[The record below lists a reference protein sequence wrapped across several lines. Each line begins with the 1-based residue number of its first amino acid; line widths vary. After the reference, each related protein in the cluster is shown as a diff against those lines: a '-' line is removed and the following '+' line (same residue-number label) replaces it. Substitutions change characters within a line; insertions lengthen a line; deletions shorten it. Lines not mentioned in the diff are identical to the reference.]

1 MAGEG
6 RRGLSFCNIVDSL
19 SWIDLVCPQR
29 FARRAR
35 AQGTPGLSR
44 GHPGCERRR
53 IRSMA
58 MASRDWALEQRLR
71 GAARVRLRLV
81 SGSWQAIL
89 QSAVA
94 AGAAWALA
102 KLIVGQSQ
110 PFFAPAAAVISLGL
124 SRGQPRRRAIELS
137 IGVAV
142 GIGIAAALVHLI
154 GVGAI
159 QVTVLVALVMSVSL
173 LLNGSQ
179 VLINQAAVSALL
191 IMTLPGQGAEIDRF
205 LDACVGGA
213 VAIAFGLVFSFHDPF
228 SAVLEARRGALADLA
243 AALEDIATALANGD
257 LKAAEAALAD
267 SRKLDAGVDVLYDAV
282 TDAGE
287 IASFSPRRRVLLEE
301 LDPQADAAPQIDY
314 AVRDARVLARATNT
328 AIRRGAH
335 LDPRLAE
342 GVESLAAATRALDA
356 VGRGDSAARADVR
369 ERASHAVEL
378 AGAADVHNS
387 LWPTMIFGQTR
398 AIAFDL
404 MQAGGE
410 DPDQARSLRD
420 AAAPTQRAP
429 PAQ

>member
-1 MAGEG
+1 M
-6 RRGLSFCNIVDSL
+6 S
-19 SWIDLVCPQR
+19 
-29 FARRAR
+29 
-35 AQGTPGLSR
+35 
-44 GHPGCERRR
+44 
-53 IRSMA
+53 
-58 MASRDWALEQRLR
+58 SRDWALEQRVR
-71 GAARVRLRLV
+71 GAARLRFEQL
-81 SGSWQAIL
+81 SNAWLAIL

-94 AGAAWALA
+94 AGIAWLLA
-102 KLIVGQSQ
+102 RLIVGQPE

-137 IGVAV
+137 IGVAI
-142 GIGIAAALVHLI
+142 GIGIAAALVRLI
-154 GVGAI
+154 GVGAL
-159 QVTVLVALVMSVSL
+159 QVTILVALVMSVSL

-228 SAVLEARRGALADLA
+228 SAVVEARRGALVDLA
-243 AALEDIATALANGD
+243 AALEDIAAALGNGD
-257 LKAAEAALAD
+257 LKAAEAALSG

-282 TDAGE
+282 TEAGE
-287 IASFSPRRRVLLEE
+287 IATFSPRRRVLLEE

-314 AVRDARVLARATNT
+314 AVRDARVLARAATT

-342 GVESLAAATRALDA
+342 GVASLAAATRSLDA
-356 VGRGDSAARADVR
+356 AGRGESGARADVR

-398 AIAFDL
+398 GIAFDL
-404 MQAGGE
+404 MQAAGE
-410 DPDQARSLRD
+410 DPEEARALLDSV
-420 AAAPTQRAP
+420 ATSKIVP
-429 PAQ
+429 PPPRIQMESGDTK

>member
-1 MAGEG
+1 M
-6 RRGLSFCNIVDSL
+6 
-19 SWIDLVCPQR
+19 P
-29 FARRAR
+29 
-35 AQGTPGLSR
+35 
-44 GHPGCERRR
+44 
-53 IRSMA
+53 
-58 MASRDWALEQRLR
+58 SRDWALEQRVR
-71 GAARVRLRLV
+71 GAARLRFEQL
-81 SGSWQAIL
+81 SNAWLAIL

-94 AGAAWALA
+94 AGIAWLLA
-102 KLIVGQSQ
+102 RLIVGQPE

-142 GIGIAAALVHLI
+142 GIGIAAALVKLI
-154 GVGAI
+154 GVGAL

-179 VLINQAAVSALL
+179 ILINQAAVSALL

-213 VAIAFGLVFSFHDPF
+213 VAIGFGLVFSFHDPF
-228 SAVLEARRGALADLA
+228 SAVIEARRGALADLA
-243 AALEDIATALANGD
+243 AALEDVAAALAKGD
-257 LKAAEAALAD
+257 LKAAEAALSG
-267 SRKLDAGVDVLYDAV
+267 SRKLDDGVDLLYDAV
-282 TDAGE
+282 TEAGE
-287 IASFSPRRRVLLEE
+287 IATFSPRRRVLLEE

-314 AVRDARVLARATNT
+314 AVRDARVLARAATT

-342 GVESLAAATRALDA
+342 GVESLAAATRSLDA
-356 VGRGDSAARADVR
+356 AGRGESGARADVR

-378 AGAADVHNS
+378 AGTADVHNS

-404 MQAGGE
+404 MQAAGE
-410 DPDQARSLRD
+410 DPDEARALLDSV
-420 AAAPTQRAP
+420 ATSQIAP
-429 PAQ
+429 PPPATA

>member
-1 MAGEG
+1 M
-6 RRGLSFCNIVDSL
+6 
-19 SWIDLVCPQR
+19 P
-29 FARRAR
+29 
-35 AQGTPGLSR
+35 
-44 GHPGCERRR
+44 
-53 IRSMA
+53 
-58 MASRDWALEQRLR
+58 SRDWALEQRAR
-71 GAARVRLRLV
+71 NAARLRFEQL
-81 SGSWQAIL
+81 SNAWLAIL

-94 AGAAWALA
+94 AGIAWLLA
-102 KLIVGQSQ
+102 RLIVGQPE

-142 GIGIAAALVHLI
+142 GIGIAAALVKLI
-154 GVGAI
+154 GVGAL
-159 QVTVLVALVMSVSL
+159 QVTILVALVMSVSL

-213 VAIAFGLVFSFHDPF
+213 VAIGFGLVFSFHDPF
-228 SAVLEARRGALADLA
+228 ASVVEARRGALADLA
-243 AALEDIATALANGD
+243 AALEDVAAALAKGD
-257 LKAAEAALAD
+257 LKAAEAALSG

-282 TDAGE
+282 TEAGE
-287 IASFSPRRRVLLEE
+287 IATFSPRRRVLLEE

-314 AVRDARVLARATNT
+314 AVRDARVLARAATT

-342 GVESLAAATRALDA
+342 GVTSLAAATRFLDA
-356 VGRGDSAARADVR
+356 AGRGESGARADVR

-404 MQAGGE
+404 MQAAGE
-410 DPDQARSLRD
+410 DPDEARALLD
-420 AAAPTQRAP
+420 AVATTKIAP
-429 PAQ
+429 PPPTA

>member
-1 MAGEG
+1 M
-6 RRGLSFCNIVDSL
+6 
-19 SWIDLVCPQR
+19 P
-29 FARRAR
+29 
-35 AQGTPGLSR
+35 
-44 GHPGCERRR
+44 
-53 IRSMA
+53 
-58 MASRDWALEQRLR
+58 SRDWALEQRVR
-71 GAARVRLRLV
+71 GAARLRFEQL
-81 SGSWQAIL
+81 SNAWMAIL
-89 QSAVA
+89 QSALA
-94 AGAAWALA
+94 AGVAWLLA
-102 KLIVGQSQ
+102 RLIVGQPE

-142 GIGIAAALVHLI
+142 GIGIAAALVRLI
-154 GVGAI
+154 GVGAL

-228 SAVLEARRGALADLA
+228 AAVTEARRGALADLA
-243 AALEDIATALANGD
+243 AALEDIAAALAKGD
-257 LKAAEAALAD
+257 LKAAEAALAG
-267 SRKLDAGVDVLYDAV
+267 SRMLDAGVDVLYDAV
-282 TDAGE
+282 TEAGE
-287 IASFSPRRRVLLEE
+287 IATFSPRRRVLLEE

-314 AVRDARVLARATNT
+314 AVRDTRVLARAATT

-335 LDPRLAE
+335 IDARLAE
-342 GVESLAAATRALDA
+342 GVESLAAATRSLDA
-356 VGRGDSAARADVR
+356 VGRGDAAARADVR

-378 AGAADVHNS
+378 AGSADVHNS

-404 MQAGGE
+404 MQAAGE
-410 DPDQARSLRD
+410 EPDEARALLDSV
-420 AAAPTQRAP
+420 ATSKISPPP
-429 PAQ
+429 PAPG